1 MADRDT
7 TMMEN
12 LKVIVKAMERDKKA
26 YNIEILDIKDIS
38 PIADYFVICSASN
51 LRQTR
56 TIADEV
62 DEKMAEHNVK
72 AVKVDDEDLF
82 GNPLREGYD
91 TGKWIL
97 LDFNGIVVHIFSE
110 DERDYYNLDKIWSD
124 AKTLDLKALQE
135 M

>member
-12 LKVIVKAMERDKKA
+12 LKVIVKAMEDKKA

-51 LRQTR
+51 LRQAR

-124 AKTLDLKALQE
+124 AKTLDLKTLQE